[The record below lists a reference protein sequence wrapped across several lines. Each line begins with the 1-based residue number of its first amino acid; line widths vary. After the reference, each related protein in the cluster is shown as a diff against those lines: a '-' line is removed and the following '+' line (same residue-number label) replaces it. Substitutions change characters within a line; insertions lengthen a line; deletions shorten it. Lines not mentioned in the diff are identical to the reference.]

1 MNASNMKPANFTRR
15 TANLPAKFARE
26 SRFDLLAL
34 YHLLRLSD
42 LAREGIEHSGS
53 YRFAD
58 HLYRNEASGRGWLGR
73 WLDRCLL
80 TLPASQAMRSRCARS
95 SEEMQRVFKAHLS
108 ARRSTPFRI
117 LTVPCGI
124 PRDVRNFAG
133 QLAAQN
139 PELLSQVEYVG
150 MDLDPEV
157 VSAAK
162 AFLDGS
168 VIEASRIVEG
178 NALDRADYGAQKY
191 DFIASTGLGE
201 FLGDEDLGTFY
212 GNVFDALA
220 PGGTF
225 FTSAHGHER
234 KSDALLRA
242 FEFNSH
248 YRTCSELERL
258 LARQAWKAVTLDL
271 HSSGLQT
278 FARAIKG

>member
-1 MNASNMKPANFTRR
+1 MNASHMKPANFTRR

-26 SRFDLLAL
+26 KRFDLIAL

-58 HLYRNEASGRGWLGR
+58 HLYRNEASGRGWFGR

-80 TLPASQAMRSRCARS
+80 KLPASRAMRSRCARS
-95 SEEMQRVFKAHLS
+95 SEEMHRAFKAHL
-108 ARRSTPFRI
+108 ATGDPKPFRI

-124 PRDVRNFAG
+124 PRDVRDFAA
-133 QLAAQN
+133 QLAAQS
-139 PELLSQVEYVG
+139 PELLSLVEYAG

-162 AFLDGS
+162 TFLDGS
-168 VIEASRIVEG
+168 GIGASRIIEG
-178 NALDRADYGAQKY
+178 NALDRAGYGAQRC

-201 FLGDEDLGTFY
+201 FLGDEDLGAFY

-225 FTSAHGHER
+225 FTSAHGYEKR
-234 KSDALLRA
+234 SDALLRA
-242 FEFNSH
+242 FEFHSH
-248 YRTCSELERL
+248 YRTRSDLGRL
-258 LARQAWKAVTLDL
+258 LACHPWKAVTLEQ

-278 FARAIKG
+278 FARAVKG